1 MKKLFLSVVALI
13 VIAILPIK
21 AAFSGGHYTG
31 PDLSGQKVVVFG
43 PWMAPQDDDFRDVVS
58 IFEKA
63 TGATVEYGGSDEFEQ
78 IINIDCKA
86 GNPAD
91 VAVFPQP
98 GLAANIAATGCLSPQ
113 GDDVKQMV
121 LDNYAAG
128 QSWVDLSTYAD
139 ENGKDQFYGIFYR
152 VSVKSLVWYSPDN
165 FEDNGY
171 EIPQTMEELVS
182 LTEKMASDGNTPW
195 CIGLGSGGA
204 TGWPATDWMEDIMLR
219 THSPDVYDMW
229 VSNEMPFND
238 PRVIEA
244 MDVFGSFAL
253 NDKYVSGGTKAVATT
268 DFRDSPKGLFT
279 SPPKCMMHRQAS
291 FIPAFFPE
299 GVKAGEDYDFF
310 YFPAYSTKKLGN
322 PVLGGGTL
330 FAITNDSPATRE
342 FINYLKHPQSNH
354 IWMEIEGSGFLNPH
368 KGIDL
373 AKHSSDTFRGLNQ
386 ILLNATTFRFDGSDL
401 MPGPI
406 GAGSF
411 WTGMVD
417 YTGGKSAKDVTAE
430 IQKSWDAIK

>member
-1 MKKLFLSVVALI
+1 MNKLIKILLASFTSLFLSVS
-13 VIAILPIK
+13 
-21 AAFSGGHYTG
+21 AFAGGHLYSG
-31 PDLSGQKVVVFG
+31 PDLSGQKVVMFG
-43 PWMAPQDDDFRDVVS
+43 PWLSPEQEIMREVGA

-63 TGATVEYGGSDEFEQ
+63 TGATFEYGGSDSFEQ
-78 IINIDCKA
+78 QVMIDLKA
-86 GNPAD
+86 GSAAD
-91 VAVFPQP
+91 LVVFPQP
-98 GLAANIAATGCLSPQ
+98 GLAANAAAMGGLVPL
-113 GDDVKQMV
+113 GDDIKQMV

-139 ENGKDQFYGIFYR
+139 ENGNDQFNAIFFR
-152 VSVKSLVWYSPDN
+152 TNVKSLVWYSPDN

-171 EIPQTMEELVS
+171 EIPQTMEDLVS
-182 LTEKMASDGNTPW
+182 LTEQMASDGNTPW

-299 GVKAGEDYDFF
+299 GTKAGEDVDFF
-310 YFPAYSTKKLGN
+310 YFPAFASKDLGR
-322 PVLGGGTL
+322 PVLGAGTVL
-330 FAITNDSPATRE
+330 TATNNKPATTE
-342 FINYLKHPQSNH
+342 FMKFLMHPEAH
-354 IWMEIEGSGFLNPH
+354 ERFMGKGGFLTPH
-368 KGIDL
+368 TGVDKGKY
-373 AKHSSDTFRGLNQ
+373 ASDSFRGLHD
-386 ILLNATTFRFDGSDL
+386 ILTGATTFRFDGSDL
-401 MPGPI
+401 MPGAV

-417 YTGGKSAKDVTAE
+417 YVNGKSAKDVADA
-430 IQKSWDAIK
+430 IQASWDAIK

>member
-1 MKKLFLSVVALI
+1 MKLIKLI
-13 VIAILPIK
+13 VSVLTLSIFTSSFGNASS
-21 AAFSGGHYTG
+21 AYTG
-31 PDLSGQKVVVFG
+31 PDLSGESLTILG
-43 PWMAPQDDDFRDVVS
+43 PWMAPEDESFRDVIS
-58 IFEKA
+58 IFENA

-78 IINIDCKA
+78 IINIDCQA
-86 GNPAD
+86 GSPPD
-91 VAVFPQP
+91 IAVFPQP
-98 GLAANIAATGCLSPQ
+98 GLAANIAATGCLKPL
-113 GDDVKQMV
+113 GPDVESLV
-121 LDNYAAG
+121 SANYAAA
-128 QSWVDLSTYAD
+128 QSWIDLATY
-139 ENGKDQFYGIFYR
+139 KDSAGFEKFYGVFYR
-152 VSVKSLVWYSPDN
+152 VNVKSLVWYSPDN

-171 EIPQTMEELVS
+171 EVPNTMEELIA
-182 LTEKMASDGNTPW
+182 LTEKMAKDGNTPW
-195 CIGLGSGGA
+195 CIGLGSGDA
-204 TGWPATDWMEDIMLR
+204 TGWPGTDWMEDIMLR
-219 THSPDVYDMW
+219 THAPSVYDAW
-229 VSNEMPFND
+229 VTNEMPFND
-238 PRVIEA
+238 PKVIEA
-244 MDVFGSFAL
+244 MDFFGSFAR
-253 NDKYVSGGTKAVATT
+253 NDAYVDGGAAAVATT

-417 YTGGKSAKDVTAE
+417 YTGGKSAKDVTAA